1 MSTNSR
7 IAVKTEDGYKTIYCH
22 YDGYPE
28 YMYPILKNN
37 YSTEEKALE
46 LVSFGDASS
55 ISERISPTKD
65 YHSFNYPEDGV
76 CLFYHRDRE
85 EPWEFCKQRIY
96 QTKEEI
102 FEIEYYVYI
111 FEDGKWTC
119 YEDGRIIR

>member
-7 IAVKTEDGYKTIYCH
+7 IAVKTEEGYKTIYCH

-28 YMYPILKNN
+28 YMYPKLKNN
-37 YSTEEKALE
+37 YNTEEKALE

-55 ISERISPTKD
+55 INEKIAPTKD
-65 YHSFNYPEDGV
+65 YHSFNYPEDRV
-76 CLFYHRDRE
+76 CVFYHRDRE
-85 EPWEFCKQRIY
+85 EPWEFCKHRTY

-119 YEDGRIIR
+119 YEDGRVIW